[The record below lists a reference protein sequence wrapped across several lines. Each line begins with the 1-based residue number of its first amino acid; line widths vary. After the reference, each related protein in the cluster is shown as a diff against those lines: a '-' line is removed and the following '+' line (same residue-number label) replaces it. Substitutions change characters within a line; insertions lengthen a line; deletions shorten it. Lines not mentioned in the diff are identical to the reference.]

1 MTILGNLGRDTTL
14 AYTQNGKAV
23 CNLALAYT
31 VGFGQNEKTQWV
43 DCVLWG
49 DRAVKLQ
56 PHLLKGTKLVVYAN
70 DLELETYQK
79 NDGGQGSKLKC
90 RVIDIEFAGGNQE
103 GAQDKQAAPA
113 PQQAALQG
121 HQAGGLRQAGPAHQ
135 QQPAPQAGGLRQAGP
150 AHQQAA
156 PQTGGFDNFDDTP
169 PF

>member
-1 MTILGNLGRDTTL
+1 MIMTMLGNLGRDTTL
-14 AYTQNGKAV
+14 AYTPNGKAV

-56 PHLLKGTKLVVYAN
+56 PHLVKGTKLVVYAN

-90 RVIDIEFAGGNQE
+90 RVIDIEFAGGKQE
-103 GAQDKQAAPA
+103 GAQDN
-113 PQQAALQG
+113 QQA
-121 HQAGGLRQAGPAHQ
+121 
-135 QQPAPQAGGLRQAGP
+135 PAPQAGG
-150 AHQQAA
+150 
-156 PQTGGFDNFDDTP
+156 FDNFDAP